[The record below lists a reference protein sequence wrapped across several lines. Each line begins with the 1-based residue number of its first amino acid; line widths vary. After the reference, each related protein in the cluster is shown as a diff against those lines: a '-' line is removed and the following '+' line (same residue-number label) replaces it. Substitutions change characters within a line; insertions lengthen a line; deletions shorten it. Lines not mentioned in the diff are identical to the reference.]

1 VQTAAYVDPNGI
13 YDAPTVLTK
22 RAAGSALGFDFFALK
37 SSIGTP
43 VIVDSDGAVRWVGD
57 SAAIPSGSAS
67 QFDGTGFVIGNGF
80 APEISKLELD
90 GTITTVPL
98 ATSTLT
104 MFHHNVETGR
114 VGFLGEFLTSADF
127 ESTIAEFDL
136 SGNILKVWD
145 FAQIVGDYMSSMGD
159 DPTNFVR
166 RGSDWFHSNAS
177 YYDPRDDS
185 LIVSSRENFVIKVDY
200 DTGKIIW
207 ILGDPTK
214 FWWTFPSLRAKALTL
229 DSNSLPPIGQ
239 HALSITSNGLLMMF
253 NNGYQSGTQP
263 VGAPAGD
270 FRTYSA
276 VSAYRIDETAK
287 TATEEWRFDN
297 DQSINSRIC
306 SSAYEVTDHS
316 LLVNYSVA
324 SEGTRVRVLGL
335 SPTHDLVFDLE
346 YLNQGGCNTSWNA
359 IPIPLED
366 LTIE

>member
-1 VQTAAYVDPNGI
+1 
-13 YDAPTVLTK
+13 
-22 RAAGSALGFDFFALK
+22 
-37 SSIGTP
+37 
-43 VIVDSDGAVRWVGD
+43 
-57 SAAIPSGSAS
+57 
-67 QFDGTGFVIGNGF
+67 
-80 APEISKLELD
+80 
-90 GTITTVPL
+90 
-98 ATSTLT
+98 
-104 MFHHNVETGR
+104 
-114 VGFLGEFLTSADF
+114 
-127 ESTIAEFDL
+127 
-136 SGNILKVWD
+136 
-145 FAQIVGDYMSSMGD
+145 
-159 DPTNFVR
+159 
-166 RGSDWFHSNAS
+166 
-177 YYDPRDDS
+177 
-185 LIVSSRENFVIKVDY
+185 
-200 DTGKIIW
+200 
-207 ILGDPTK
+207 
-214 FWWTFPSLRAKALTL
+214 
-229 DSNSLPPIGQ
+229 
-239 HALSITSNGLLMMF
+239 MMF
-253 NNGYQSGTQP
+253 NNGYQSGNQP